1 MAFLVLLTLLG
12 CWSPKKWE
20 TGPTNMVGHLVD
32 ADGQPLGGVEI
43 ETVESRWKTEPDGAF
58 AVNYKEPAQ
67 MLAFT
72 RDNIEYTRHY
82 RPEDDKQDVLI
93 KVPPAVERI
102 VRCEMEAPCDAE
114 LDWDLGDAIT
124 ASTTLKC
131 DRDNPIRLDAAPL
144 PFPSSAACRVDGKDV
159 PMKLLDVDG
168 TLVIAPPP
176 VPVSVRLSV
185 PGSEA
190 EHTCS
195 VSVSGQPATRNP
207 DGLWVG
213 EGIGLVQLDAICDG
227 VPAVPARWYV
237 RTPSELPLVWRP
249 ADITLDLHEQLPWA
263 TNLLMFAMGEN
274 GGWLLDLKPDADHK
288 YHLPALA
295 PGGYVIAAGMRADRL
310 VGTQA
315 GENALAPDVLHLR
328 DLPREGRV
336 TDAPEAIGLL
346 MRGPTAGPGPIAVQF
361 YPADK

>member
-1 MAFLVLLTLLG
+1 MVFLLLLTLVG

-20 TGPTNMVGHLVD
+20 TGPTSMVGHLVD

-82 RPEDDKQDVLI
+82 QPDDDKKDVLI
-93 KVPPAVERI
+93 KVPMAVERI
-102 VRCEMEAPCDAE
+102 VRCEMAAPCDAQ
-114 LDWDLGDAIT
+114 LDWDLGDALT
-124 ASTTLKC
+124 ATTTFKC

-144 PFPSSAACRVDGKDV
+144 PFPSSAACRVDGKDQ
-159 PMKLLDVDG
+159 PMKLNDVDG
-168 TLVIAPPP
+168 SLVFTPPP

-195 VSVSGQPATRNP
+195 VRVSGQPATRNA

-213 EGIGLVQLDAICDG
+213 EGFGLVQLDAICDG

-237 RTPSELPLVWRP
+237 ATATELPLIWRP
-249 ADITLDLHEQLPWA
+249 SDVTLDVHDVLPWA
-263 TNLLMFAMGEN
+263 TTLLMFAQGEN
-274 GGWLLDLKPDADHK
+274 GGWTLDLTPGEDHL

-295 PGGYVIAAGMRADRL
+295 PGSYVIGVGIRADRL
-310 VGTQA
+310 VGTKADDA
-315 GENALAPDVLHLR
+315 GISPDVLHLR
-328 DLPREGRV
+328 DLPREGRI
-336 TDAPEAIGLL
+336 TDAPEAIGMLL
-346 MRGPTAGPGPIAVQF
+346 RGPKPPPGAIVVKF